1 MVNSDSLSSWHLA
14 TQNCGPMETNSFLL
28 WQNREAVIIDPSIGA
43 DELLQKMRDLHS
55 DGIRLIAI
63 WNTHGHI
70 DHVYD
75 NARWKAEF
83 DVPIFCHSADH
94 FFLEHLREQSLW
106 FGLAEPEVVPPDELL
121 HEGQTLKVGD
131 LEVQVL
137 ELPGHSPGSVAF
149 YFDDHLVSGDVIFHH
164 SYGRVDLPGADAKQ
178 LGRSLER
185 VLQMPAQTQI
195 LCGHGALT
203 SVGAEAQGNTA
214 ARDLMAKL
222 AA

>member
-1 MVNSDSLSSWHLA
+1 
-14 TQNCGPMETNSFLL
+14 METNSFLL

-43 DELLQKMRDLHS
+43 EQLLEKMRELQRE
-55 DGIRLIAI
+55 GVQLIGI

-83 DVPIFCHSADH
+83 GAPIFCHQADH

-106 FGLAEPEVVPPDELL
+106 FGLAEPQVVQPDELL
-121 HEGQTLKVGD
+121 REGQTLKVGG

-149 YFDDHLVSGDVIFHH
+149 GFDDHLISGDVIFQR
-164 SYGRVDLPGADAKQ
+164 SYGRVDLPGANAKH
-178 LGRSLER
+178 LARSLQR
-185 VLQMPAQTQI
+185 VFELPAQTQI
-195 LCGHGALT
+195 LCGHGAQT
-203 SVGAEAQGNTA
+203 SVEAETQNNAA
-214 ARDLMAKL
+214 ARDLMAQW
-222 AA
+222 AD

>member
-1 MVNSDSLSSWHLA
+1 
-14 TQNCGPMETNSFLL
+14 METNSFLL
-28 WQNREAVIIDPSIGA
+28 WHNREAVIIDPSIGA
-43 DELLQKMRDLHS
+43 DELLQKTRDLQRE
-55 DGIRLIAI
+55 GIRLTAI

-83 DVPIFCHSADH
+83 DVPIFCHRADH

-106 FGLAEPEVVPPDELL
+106 FGLPEPEVVQPDELL
-121 HEGQTLKVGD
+121 HEGQILKVGD
-131 LEVQVL
+131 LEVKVI

-149 YFDDHLVSGDVIFHH
+149 GFDAHLVSGDVIFHN

-178 LGRSLER
+178 LARSLQR
-185 VLQMPAQTQI
+185 VLQLPAPTQI
-195 LCGHGALT
+195 LCGHGAFT
-203 SVGAEAQGNTA
+203 SVEAEAQSNAA

-222 AA
+222 AE

>member
-1 MVNSDSLSSWHLA
+1 M
-14 TQNCGPMETNSFLL
+14 QTNSYLL
-28 WQNREAVIIDPSIGA
+28 WQGAEAVIIDPSIGA
-43 DELLQKMRDLHS
+43 DELLNKMRALQKE
-55 DGIRLIAI
+55 GVQLRAI

-83 DVPIFCHSADH
+83 NVPIYCHAADH

-131 LEVQVL
+131 LEVKVV

-149 YFDDHLVSGDVIFHH
+149 QFGGYLISGDVIFRN
-164 SYGRVDLPGADAKQ
+164 SYGRVDLPGANAAQ
-178 LGRSLER
+178 LARSLQR
-185 VLQMPAQTQI
+185 VSQMPPQTQI
-195 LCGHGALT
+195 LCGHGENT
-203 SVGAEAQGNTA
+203 TVEAEARSNAA
-214 ARDLMAKL
+214 ARELMAQL
-222 AA
+222 QD

>member
-1 MVNSDSLSSWHLA
+1 
-14 TQNCGPMETNSFLL
+14 METNSFLL
-28 WQNREAVIIDPSIGA
+28 WHNREAVIIDPSIGA
-43 DELLQKMRDLHS
+43 DELLQKTRDLQRE
-55 DGIRLIAI
+55 GIRLAAI

-83 DVPIFCHSADH
+83 DVPIFCHRADH

-106 FGLAEPEVVPPDELL
+106 FGLPEPEVVQPDELL
-121 HEGQTLKVGD
+121 HEGQILKVGD
-131 LEVQVL
+131 LEVKVI

-149 YFDDHLVSGDVIFHH
+149 GFDAHLVSGDVIFHN

-178 LGRSLER
+178 LARSLQR
-185 VLQMPAQTQI
+185 VLQLPAPTQI
-195 LCGHGALT
+195 LCGHGAFT
-203 SVGAEAQGNTA
+203 SVEAEAQSNAA

-222 AA
+222 AE